1 MSSKR
6 NIKVYDP
13 TYKEHKPL
21 FVGGKKWRKR
31 EKNNFFFQY
40 AKFIKYK
47 KGKNKTSYNQ
57 KDNTNVVVNMI

>member
-21 FVGGKKWRKR
+21 FVGEKSGEKEKR
-31 EKNNFFFQY
+31 IIFFFSMRNLLN
-40 AKFIKYK
+40 IKRGKTKHLIIK
-47 KGKNKTSYNQ
+47 KITQ
-57 KDNTNVVVNMI
+57 T